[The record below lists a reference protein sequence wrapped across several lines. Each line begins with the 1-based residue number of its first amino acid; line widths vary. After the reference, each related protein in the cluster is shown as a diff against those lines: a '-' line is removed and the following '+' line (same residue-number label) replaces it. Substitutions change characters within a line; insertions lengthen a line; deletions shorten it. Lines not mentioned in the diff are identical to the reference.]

1 MATTAGLSHL
11 GMASAATVMGSS
23 YRQSNVVSLA
33 DSDTTWDNTRDSIAV
48 DSCGT
53 AAKV

>member
-11 GMASAATVMGSS
+11 GMATTATGSAC
-23 YRQSNVVSLA
+23 RQSNVLSLA
-33 DSDTTWDNTRDSIAV
+33 DSDTTWDNTRDSITV
-48 DSCGT
+48 NSCGT